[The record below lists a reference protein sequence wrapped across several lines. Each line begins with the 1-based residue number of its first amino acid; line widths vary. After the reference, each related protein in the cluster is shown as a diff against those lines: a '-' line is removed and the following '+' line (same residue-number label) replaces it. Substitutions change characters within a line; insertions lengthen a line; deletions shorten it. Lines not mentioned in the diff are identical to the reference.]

1 MDKEKRLNV
10 NLNADLHSAFKVASV
25 ANGKDMT
32 TVIVE
37 LIEDYVKKN
46 YPRGLPPGLKKGRR

>member
-1 MDKEKRLNV
+1 
-10 NLNADLHSAFKVASV
+10 
-25 ANGKDMT
+25 MT
-32 TVIVE
+32 TVIIE

>member
-1 MDKEKRLNV
+1 MEKEKRLNV

-32 TVIVE
+32 TVIIE

-46 YPRGLPPGLKKGRR
+46 YPKGLPASLKKGRR